1 MKDLVYYWCS
11 RYPWTH
17 EKAVL
22 ASALYA
28 LIEKGKKV
36 VIYEYEKEFEEVK
49 VIICTG
55 MSVAEIEE
63 LESDSVLKNAIALL
77 DKCLSTRK
85 IKEDFIDF
93 DHVTDITASYLNDLF
108 LSSARIERVKEEIS
122 NALNTVMYLSNLMK
136 VNIKLGDFSNGED
149 VCKCLGLI
157 PPTHPGEKFCE
168 ILGFDSKSVG
178 SIKIEDIEKTITPLN
193 EINIDSSKF
202 KEFLEGRAPMKPE
215 YLVCLVNTKYPK
227 NEIKSLWDMQF
238 NYYLKDM
245 KIFLRLYR
253 SNIAQY
259 SGTVSLDVCISQ
271 LNQLAGEYLREKN
284 IEVKFGF
291 VTDDKRVCCINID
304 FVNIFPIT
312 IDLNGAVK
320 KDENTEYFSEF
331 YYPD

>member
-1 MKDLVYYWCS
+1 MKDLVCYWGRC
-11 RYPWTH
+11 YWAH
-17 EKAVL
+17 EKAIL
-22 ASALYA
+22 TSALYA
-28 LIEKGKKV
+28 LIKKGKKV

-55 MSVAEIEE
+55 MSVSEIEG
-63 LESDSVLKNAIALL
+63 LESDSILKNAIALL
-77 DKCLSTRK
+77 DKYLGTRK
-85 IKEDFIDF
+85 IEEDIIDYE
-93 DHVTDITASYLNDLF
+93 HVTDITARYFDDLF
-108 LSSARIERVKEEIS
+108 SSNAKERVKEEIS
-122 NALNTVMYLSNLMK
+122 DALNAVMYLSNLMR

-168 ILGFDSKSVG
+168 ILGFDSKSVEG
-178 SIKIEDIEKTITPLN
+178 IKVADIEKTIAPWN

-215 YLVCLVNTKYPK
+215 YLVCLVNTKYPTDK
-227 NEIKSLWDMQF
+227 IKSLWDMQF

-253 SNIAQY
+253 SNITQY
-259 SGTVSLDVCISQ
+259 SGTVPLNICISQ
-271 LNQLAGEYLREKN
+271 LNQLAGEYLKEKN

-312 IDLNGAVK
+312 IDLDGTVE

-331 YYPD
+331 YDR

>member
-1 MKDLVYYWCS
+1 MKDLVCYLDRCL
-11 RYPWTH
+11 WTH
-17 EKAVL
+17 EKAYLVN
-22 ASALYA
+22 ALYT

-36 VIYEYEKEFEEVK
+36 VVYEYEKEFEPIK

-55 MSVAEIEE
+55 MSVAEINE
-63 LESDSVLKNAIALL
+63 LESDSVLKQVITLL
-77 DKCLSTRK
+77 DKNLGARK
-85 IKEDFIDF
+85 IEEDFIDF
-93 DHVTDITASYLNDLF
+93 EHVTDITARYFNDL
-108 LSSARIERVKEEIS
+108 LSPNARERIKERIS
-122 NALNTVMYLSNLMK
+122 DALNAVMYLSNLMK

-149 VCKCLGLI
+149 VCKCLGLV
-157 PPTHPGEKFCE
+157 PPTHPSEKFCE

-178 SIKIEDIEKTITPLN
+178 GIKIEDIEKRIYPWH

-215 YLVCLVNTKYPK
+215 YLVCLANTKYLMDD
-227 NEIKSLWDMQF
+227 IKSLWNMQF

-259 SGTVSLDVCISQ
+259 SGTVPLDVCLSQ

-312 IDLNGAVK
+312 IDLNGTVK